1 MSKTTDFFNNPG
13 GKIVRTSGK
22 AIKTCLFVTAAA
34 IALGVGVGA
43 VQGGFSS

>member
-13 GKIVRTSGK
+13 GKIVRTSGQ
-22 AIKTCLFVTAAA
+22 AIKICLFVTVAAL
-34 IALGVGVGA
+34 ALGLGVGA